1 MNLEEHRARLRELD
15 RVARTIAD
23 PEMSRVYLE
32 KAAEERQTIAGLEA
46 AGTGVTPDI
55 VKSAPTTSPNRTIV
69 PRTGVVADLGKAHV
83 HHTESELLKEA
94 ARLDDLEKLA
104 TERGAVDNAA
114 QWRAQSEEVQAKV
127 TEMRK
132 AAGFTA
138 PLRKMTIGGKTTY
151 LDMAAEAD
159 ELERQASQLTDSD
172 LVKATKSRA
181 AQIREHVMLEKS
193 ASTAR
198 TTADAPR
205 FVTRRIEEADRCLA
219 KALEHDQM
227 AEKMA
232 DVRDRSMYRQ
242 LAGEQREL
250 ARKLRREA
258 IDEGGARS

>member
-55 VKSAPTTSPNRTIV
+55 VKSAAPSPKRTIV
-69 PRTGVVADLGKAHV
+69 PRTGVVADIGKAHV

-114 QWRAQSEEVQAKV
+114 QWRAQSQEVQAKV

-151 LDMAAEAD
+151 LDLSAEAD
-159 ELERQASQLTDSD
+159 ELDRSASQLTDRD

-181 AQIREHVMLEKS
+181 AQIREHIVLEKS